1 MNSDDLTEREKDYL
15 AVALSNYGDV
25 QSHVRGRV
33 DELLDLALKL
43 GVRPMMLSKA
53 LHKQYAARLK
63 HAAAAPVPVEAGVA

>member
-1 MNSDDLTEREKDYL
+1 MNSDALAERERDYL

-53 LHKQYAARLK
+53 LLKQYQARLS
-63 HAAAAPVPVEAGVA
+63 HAAAVEAGVA